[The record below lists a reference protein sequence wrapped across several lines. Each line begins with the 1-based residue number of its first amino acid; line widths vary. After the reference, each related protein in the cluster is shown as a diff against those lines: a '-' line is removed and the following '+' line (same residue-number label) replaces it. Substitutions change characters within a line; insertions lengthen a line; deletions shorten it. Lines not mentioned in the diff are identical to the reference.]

1 MCVAIPAE
9 IMSIKGT
16 EAEVNLE
23 GVHRHASIYLTPEA
37 KVGDYVLLHAGFAI
51 RVVDQ
56 QEARETIDL
65 LRKINE
71 PYR

>member
-9 IMSIKGT
+9 IMSINGT

-23 GVHRHASIYLTPEA
+23 GVHRRVSIYLTPEA
-37 KVGDYVLLHAGFAI
+37 KVGEYVLLHAGFAI
-51 RVVDQ
+51 RVVDV
-56 QEARETIDL
+56 QEAKETIDL